1 MTDSEFLSSTM
12 RHADDP
18 LSGKADDELRKT
30 QEVTLGNF
38 LLALA
43 IASPLVALGLY
54 LREGFSAIVVAAIS
68 LSLVAWLCRWWFRHG
83 HTRLAAHLIVFTI
96 LLVSVGGVL
105 ADGSVRSASVLVM
118 IAGVV
123 AAGTFLP
130 RRSMYVAGVFALL
143 SIAVLNVAEN
153 LGLLR
158 AAHLQ
163 RGWVL
168 WFTQSA
174 VLVTIMVGL
183 LMGRYR
189 MYVAYLRQQQALQRA
204 QAVEAELRASEA
216 RVTVLLRNNPVACV
230 VQSIDRGVIVDCNQ
244 AFCTLSGY
252 TRDELINAS
261 LPTLW
266 ADPNDHLAF
275 RARVESI
282 GRVQGMMAKG
292 QRRDGSLFDA
302 QVHAEVVEHGEDRL
316 LITMVLDASAEM
328 ASRIELEKSRE
339 RFSKAFNFS
348 PLGMTI
354 TRLSDGLFIE
364 VNPANERVLG
374 YTQGDFAGKTTME
387 AGVWLSEA
395 DRQRYVQTL
404 QRHGRLVG
412 YETRM
417 RSKVGEVVDV
427 RIWAE
432 IIDID
437 GEPCALSFTLNVAA
451 EKQRE
456 AMLLTVAEGVSG
468 ETGEAFFRSLAEQLA
483 KVIGADG
490 VVVGEL
496 DSYRRLN
503 TLSLLWGGE
512 QQPNHNCDISFTLC
526 DQALTQTDMLL
537 FENPAPGPM
546 LLKPPFSDKP
556 LSAFVGQPR
565 RHAAG
570 SPGGLLSAVW
580 RERPQLQPDFQ
591 ALLTIFASR
600 CNAELLR
607 LRRDREILQLQAT
620 LEQRVQERTEQLEYL
635 NRELDAFA
643 YSVSHDLKSPL
654 RAIDGFMH
662 LLQEQM
668 QGRLQPEDQDLV
680 DRVLASA
687 TRMNRLI
694 TDLLALARVS
704 QGQLQRSL
712 VDVSDLAEGVLRQE
726 RHRDPT
732 REIEVVIAPGLK
744 ANCDPRLAQVVLEN
758 LLGNAWKYT
767 RHQPHPRIEFGQTPT
782 APDEPPVFYIRDN
795 GAGFDMARVDRLFKP
810 FTRLHTPQEFEGTG
824 IGLATV
830 RRIIERHGGQI
841 HATAAVGQGAT
852 FWFGFGRPSVES

>member
-1 MTDSEFLSSTM
+1 MTPARPDINVLSPDQP
-12 RHADDP
+12 ADIQDYQKRSMLILLIAIS
-18 LSGKADDELRKT
+18 LSGP
-30 QEVTLGNF
+30 VVGF
-38 LLALA
+38 
-43 IASPLVALGLY
+43 GLY
-54 LREGFSAIVVAAIS
+54 LRDGMAPVTWVAMVLSVAVWVLLGMFCAGRHRHIPVLLIYMLVLTSAAAVAAHGTVRSMASLVMLAAIVGSGIFLSARNTVIS
-68 LSLVAWLCRWWFRHG
+68 ATIG
-83 HTRLAAHLIVFTI
+83 IV
-96 LLVSVGGVL
+96 L
-105 ADGSVRSASVLVM
+105 
-118 IAGVV
+118 
-123 AAGTFLP
+123 
-130 RRSMYVAGVFALL
+130 
-143 SIAVLNVAEN
+143 
-153 LGLLR
+153 LGLLNWAEQRGLLPPPVTRSDWAVWLTQTVVLIAMVVTVNFGRRRLLVAFRDQSKALSEAR
-158 AAHLQ
+158 AAQ
-163 RGWVL
+163 
-168 WFTQSA
+168 
-174 VLVTIMVGL
+174 
-183 LMGRYR
+183 
-189 MYVAYLRQQQALQRA
+189 
-204 QAVEAELRASEA
+204 AELRDSEA
-216 RVTVLLRNNPVACV
+216 RVTVLLQNNPVACL

-252 TRDELINAS
+252 TRDELLGAE
-261 LPTLW
+261 LPQMW
-266 ADPNDHLAF
+266 VDANERLAF
-275 RARVESI
+275 RARVESL
-282 GRVQGMMAKG
+282 GRVQGMAVKG

-302 QVHAEVVEHGEDRL
+302 QVYAEVVQHGEERL
-316 LITMVLDASAEM
+316 LITMVLDVSAEM
-328 ASRIELEKSRE
+328 ASRVELEKSRE

-354 TRLSDGLFIE
+354 TRLSDGRFIE

-374 YTQGDFAGKTTME
+374 YTQADFAGKTTME

-417 RSKVGEVVDV
+417 RSKAGEVVDV

-526 DQALTQTDMLL
+526 DQALTQTEMLL
-537 FENPAPGPM
+537 FENPTPGPM
-546 LLKPPFSDKP
+546 LLKPPFSDTP
-556 LSAFVGQPR
+556 LSAFVGLPLR
-565 RHAAG
+565 DADG
-570 SPGGLLSAVW
+570 SPVGLLSAVW

-607 LRRDREILQLQAT
+607 LRRDREILQLQTT

-744 ANCDPRLAQVVLEN
+744 ANCDARLAQVVLEN

-767 RHQPHPRIEFGQTPT
+767 RHQPQPRIEFGQTPT

-852 FWFGFGRPSVES
+852 FWFGFGRPGVED

>member
-1 MTDSEFLSSTM
+1 MTIALPPAPTPQP
-12 RHADDP
+12 AA
-18 LSGKADDELRKT
+18 SGQFDEHRLKAL
-30 QEVTLGNF
+30 QTL
-38 LLALA
+38 LL
-43 IASPLVALGLY
+43 
-54 LREGFSAIVVAAIS
+54 
-68 LSLVAWLCRWWFRHG
+68 
-83 HTRLAAHLIVFTI
+83 
-96 LLVSVGGVL
+96 
-105 ADGSVRSASVLVM
+105 SASVAFPVIAAAMYLRDGATPLTLM
-118 IAGVV
+118 IAIMSALVWLLGWVCRRGHANV
-123 AAGTFLP
+123 AAHGLVLIALVAATVSTVLTGGV
-130 RRSMYVAGVFALL
+130 RSAGVFALMASMLLASTFL
-143 SIAVLNVAEN
+143 SRGKMVAVVLFGVALLAAVN
-153 LGLLR
+153 LLEQRGLLPG
-158 AAHLQ
+158 HLPPTTW
-163 RGWVL
+163 GVWVIQTAVIAML
-168 WFTQSA
+168 LISALAGQHRLREALNRQSE
-174 VLVTIMVGL
+174 
-183 LMGRYR
+183 
-189 MYVAYLRQQQALQRA
+189 ALDAA
-204 QAVEAELRASEA
+204 QAAQAALRDSQERFMA
-216 RVTVLLRNNPVACV
+216 LFRNNPVACL

-252 TRDELINAS
+252 TRDELLGAE
-261 LPTLW
+261 LPQMW
-266 ADPNDHLAF
+266 VDPNERLAF
-275 RARVESI
+275 RARVESLGHVPGI
-282 GRVQGMMAKG
+282 AAKG

-302 QVHAEVVEHGEDRL
+302 QVHAEVVQHGEERL
-316 LITMVLDASAEM
+316 LLTMVLDVSAEM

-354 TRLSDGLFIE
+354 TRLSDGRFIE

-374 YTQGDFAGKTTME
+374 YTQADFAGKTTME
-387 AGVWLSEA
+387 AGVWLNEA

-417 RSKVGEVVDV
+417 RSKAGQVVDV

-432 IIDID
+432 IIDIE

-526 DQALTQTDMLL
+526 DQALTQTEMLL
-537 FENPAPGPM
+537 FENPTPGPM
-546 LLKPPFSDKP
+546 LLKPPFSDTP
-556 LSAFVGQPR
+556 LSAFVGLPLR
-565 RHAAG
+565 DADG
-570 SPGGLLSAVW
+570 SPVGLLSAVW

-668 QGRLQPEDQDLV
+668 QGRLQPEDEDLIE
-680 DRVLASA
+680 RVLSSA

-767 RHQPHPRIEFGQTPT
+767 RHQPQPRIEFGQTPT

-841 HATAAVGQGAT
+841 HATATVGEGAT
-852 FWFGFGRPSVES
+852 FWFGFGRPGVQS